1 MNKKL
6 FSVICLLI
14 VFLFCGC
21 GKGSTASN
29 QNTTGE
35 REELP
40 QETIVNTPQID
51 PSLIGKTFA
60 SGNYEY
66 TVQEDGTVYISG
78 YIGNDTELT
87 LPVELDEY
95 VVSGVAAN
103 AFDNAESVSSLVV
116 PGTIY
121 MIGKEAFAGC
131 VNLKKVT
138 IEEGVQYIASRAFAN
153 GTGYDFNSSTV
164 EEATI
169 PDSIV
174 RMGERPFGLRT
185 NVGHVSNGLLY
196 IGKFVVDVTE
206 SFDGHII
213 FEEDTRGIADEAFLT
228 WNPNVVE
235 VTDTTVEIPEGV
247 IYIGEAAFAGQDYI
261 DYFKVPSTV
270 VEIGSCALLYDEVN
284 NGYSKYH
291 SSDTQKIYGNAGTVA
306 EMYATENGFNFVIV
320 NN

>member
-1 MNKKL
+1 
-6 FSVICLLI
+6 
-14 VFLFCGC
+14 
-21 GKGSTASN
+21 
-29 QNTTGE
+29 
-35 REELP
+35 
-40 QETIVNTPQID
+40 
-51 PSLIGKTFA
+51 
-60 SGNYEY
+60 
-66 TVQEDGTVYISG
+66 
-78 YIGNDTELT
+78 
-87 LPVELDEY
+87 
-95 VVSGVAAN
+95 
-103 AFDNAESVSSLVV
+103 
-116 PGTIY
+116 
-121 MIGKEAFAGC
+121 
-131 VNLKKVT
+131 
-138 IEEGVQYIASRAFAN
+138 
-153 GTGYDFNSSTV
+153 
-164 EEATI
+164 
-169 PDSIV
+169 
-174 RMGERPFGLRT
+174 MGERPFGLRT